1 MVFGV
6 RTAVQGGFRFAGP
19 SSSPEGEDSLVRVR
33 VVQDERRLA
42 AEGFG
47 VGTVLDGTDGLLVAD
62 GG

>member
-19 SSSPEGEDSLVRVR
+19 SSSPEGEDSLVRV
-33 VVQDERRLA
+33 VQDERRLA

-47 VGTVLDGTDGLLVAD
+47 VGTVPDGTDGLLVAD

>member
-1 MVFGV
+1 M
-6 RTAVQGGFRFAGP
+6 
-19 SSSPEGEDSLVRVR
+19 VRVR

-47 VGTVLDGTDGLLVAD
+47 VGTVLDGTGGLLVAD